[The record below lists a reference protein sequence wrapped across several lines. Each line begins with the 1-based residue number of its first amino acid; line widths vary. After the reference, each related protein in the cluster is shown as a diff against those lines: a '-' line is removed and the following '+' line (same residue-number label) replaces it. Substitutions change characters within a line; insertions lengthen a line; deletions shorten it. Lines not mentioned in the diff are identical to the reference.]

1 MVVPTHVRFEGLS
14 MSQCNLLFVDYTPCK
29 HELLVTH
36 VKEGVEI
43 TCKHCNSFTVYTS
56 RKDVARVAGIF
67 GRK

>member
-1 MVVPTHVRFEGLS
+1 

-56 RKDVARVAGIF
+56 RKDVARVAGIL